1 MKQVNRDTVEVTWLS
16 LWTDT
21 NWTEC
26 FEAAWIKS
34 DGLDDI
40 QVKDNMYYQMIYSKP
55 VQIYL
60 FPYTRRIMTVFLSF
74 VHDIP

>member
-1 MKQVNRDTVEVTWLS
+1 MKQVNSDTVEVTWLS

-21 NWTEC
+21 DWTEC

-40 QVKDNMYYQMIYSKP
+40 QVKVNTVNYQMIYSKP

-60 FPYTRRIMTVFLSF
+60 FPYTRKIKTFF
-74 VHDIP
+74 IICT

>member
-1 MKQVNRDTVEVTWLS
+1 MKQVNSDTVEVTWLS

-21 NWTEC
+21 DWTEC

-34 DGLDDI
+34 EGLDDI
-40 QVKDNMYYQMIYSKP
+40 QVKEILPND
-55 VQIYL
+55 L
-60 FPYTRRIMTVFLSF
+60 FQTSTDLLVSVHKEDKDVFLSF